1 MLSAIQVISAVH
13 QQANKLQATNLARFF
28 KTGKGEYGEGDVF
41 YGLMVPQSREI
52 AKKFNE
58 LELPEIKKLLT
69 SPIHEIRLIGLLI
82 LVDQFTKGDV
92 IKQRMVVDFYLDNTK
107 YINNW
112 DLVDLTAHKILGVWL
127 LDKSTKI
134 LFELANSNNLWE
146 RRIAVISSFAHIK
159 NNNFK
164 PTLALAKILLKDEH
178 DLIQKAV
185 GWMLREMGKKSIKDL
200 RRFLDANV
208 GKMPRTMLRYAI
220 EKLPAKERQSY
231 LKK

>member
-13 QQANKLQATNLARFF
+13 QQANKLQAANLARFF